1 MDYNSIAPK
10 QRKFIKKL
18 AYKEMSKREK
28 QIYLKH
34 VKRLILEL
42 DDLSYSSTDTS
53 DDSSD
58 TSDTS
63 SSDSEIEIRGIA
75 SKKNPKLNSRYITFV
90 GIKHRDARYLS
101 PDYRVRLEKDDY
113 LKDPS
118 AVMVKVYKEKKWIR
132 VAYVARKDAEW
143 LRSVDNFEKLPLNW
157 VKSQRTVQ
165 DTQTSCTYS
174 IDLKPLEEST
184 SRSRK
189 GAKIPTKKD
198 VSGEKYRLQSVEIQL
213 EGLSINTREK
223 KKKSREELPLLSQA
237 DRVTDEY
244 WACIFRN
251 KETDSF
257 LESTSYS
264 SSGRWTLLYDEPLIY
279 EKLSQVRDL
288 FKQEKLGHLIECLVT
303 DPDIQDCK
311 KVIAVHTPDYKD
323 VQDVY
328 KVAMILY
335 KELQYGR
342 TMYYRS
348 DAQMNINLFTT
359 NGSKKNYMYRYPVK

>member
-53 DDSSD
+53 DDSSSD

-75 SKKNPKLNSRYITFV
+75 SKKNSKLNSRYITFV
-90 GIKHRDARYLS
+90 GIKHRDTRYFS
-101 PDYRVRLEKDDY
+101 PDCRVRLEKDDNP
-113 LKDPS
+113 KDSS
-118 AVMVKVYKEKKWIR
+118 AVMVKVRKEKKWIH
-132 VAYVARKDAEW
+132 VAYVTRKDAEW

-157 VKSQRTVQ
+157 VKNQRAVQ
-165 DTQTSCTYS
+165 DTQTSCIYS
-174 IDLKPLEEST
+174 IDLKPLEES
-184 SRSRK
+184 SRPRK

-198 VSGEKYRLQSVEIQL
+198 ISGEKYRLQSVETQL

-223 KKKSREELPLLSQA
+223 KKKSREELPLLT
-237 DRVTDEY
+237 TDEY

-251 KETDSF
+251 KGTDSF
-257 LESTSYS
+257 LESSRP

-288 FKQEKLGHLIECLVT
+288 FKQGKLGHLVECLVT
-303 DPDIQDCK
+303 DPDVQDCK

-348 DAQMNINLFTT
+348 DAQMNINLFTA
-359 NGSKKNYMYRYPVK
+359 NGSRKNYMYRYPVK

>member
-53 DDSSD
+53 DSSSD

-63 SSDSEIEIRGIA
+63 SSDSEIEIRRIA

-101 PDYRVRLEKDDY
+101 PDYRVKLEKDDNP
-113 LKDPS
+113 KDS
-118 AVMVKVYKEKKWIR
+118 NVVMVKIYKEKKWVH

-143 LRSVDNFEKLPLNW
+143 LESVDNFEKLPLNW
-157 VKSQRTVQ
+157 VKN
-165 DTQTSCTYS
+165 TQTSCTYS
-174 IDLKPLEEST
+174 IDLRPIEEKS
-184 SRSRK
+184 
-189 GAKIPTKKD
+189 AKISTKKD
-198 VSGEKYRLQSVEIQL
+198 ISREKHRQSVETQL
-213 EGLSINTREK
+213 EELSINTREK
-223 KKKSREELPLLSQA
+223 KKKSREELPLLSQRA
-237 DRVTDEY
+237 VRATDEY

-251 KETDSF
+251 KGTDS
-257 LESTSYS
+257 LLY
-264 SSGRWTLLYDEPLIY
+264 SGRWTLLYDEPLIY

-288 FKQEKLGHLIECLVT
+288 FKQGKLGHLVECLVT
-303 DPDIQDCK
+303 DPDVQDCK

-323 VQDVY
+323 VQNVY

-342 TMYYRS
+342 IMYYRS

-359 NGSKKNYMYRYPVK
+359 NGSRKNYMYRYPVK